1 MMRDGAPLSYLSN
14 SANPGCLVISL
25 GVINTFASFGS
36 VYPGLS
42 RGVINMY
49 VCEPTAKS
57 TMNSMAG
64 SSGVAGTK
72 ITGLWPG

>member
-36 VYPGLS
+36 VYPLS

-64 SSGVAGTK
+64 HF
-72 ITGLWPG
+72 

>member
-25 GVINTFASFGS
+25 GVINTHNTFASFGS

-64 SSGVAGTK
+64 HF
-72 ITGLWPG
+72 

>member
-25 GVINTFASFGS
+25 GVINTFASFVS

-64 SSGVAGTK
+64 HF
-72 ITGLWPG
+72 